1 MAKNKVSIS
10 FSKEYL
16 DIYTFLKTKHNIS
29 CYICELIRQDL
40 GVSNEISDFESKI
53 EAILEKLLK
62 DKQLSYNNTDNSIEN
77 SENTPTSDDV
87 DLIMNLF

>member
-16 DIYTFLKTKHNIS
+16 DIYAFLKTKHNIS
-29 CYICELIRQDL
+29 SYICELIRLDL
-40 GVSNEISDFESKI
+40 GVSNEISDFESKV
-53 EAILEKLLK
+53 EAIFEKLLK
-62 DKQLSYNNTDNSIEN
+62 NKQLSYNSDNMIEN
-77 SENTPTSDDV
+77 DENAPTSEDV